1 MRIFVYAKLKK
12 LADRMEFVSVS
23 MFAERHG
30 ISERTYKAA
39 LDYFG
44 IKY

>member
-1 MRIFVYAKLKK
+1 
-12 LADRMEFVSVS
+12 MEFVSVS
-23 MFAERHG
+23 VFAKRHG
-30 ISERTYKAA
+30 INERTYKAA